1 MSKDI
6 KVLVTITESGNPE
19 LFAAMKSVTTRLRAE
34 RFRLLATLGL
44 MQNGFGMAR
53 DSGGDSNKL
62 GKQEPDSPSKAA
74 SAARKLGSL
83 F

>member
-6 KVLVTITESGNPE
+6 KVLVTVTPSGNPE
-19 LFAAMKSVTTRLRAE
+19 LFAALQSVPTRLRAE

-44 MQNGFGMAR
+44 TQNGFKMTR
-53 DSGGDSNKL
+53 DSSNVADTKPEPDNPSKATNVAKKL
-62 GKQEPDSPSKAA
+62 GK
-74 SAARKLGSL
+74 L

>member
-6 KVLVTITESGNPE
+6 KVLVTVTPSGNPE
-19 LFAAMKSVTTRLRAE
+19 LFAALQSVPTRLRAE

-44 MQNGFGMAR
+44 AQSNFGISKDA
-53 DSGGDSNKL
+53 GNKFAAIE
-62 GKQEPDSPSKAA
+62 KPEPDVPSKAIN
-74 SAARKLGSL
+74 AAKKLGGL

>member
-6 KVLVTITESGNPE
+6 KVLVTVTPSGNPE
-19 LFAAMKSVTTRLRAE
+19 LFAALQSVPTRLRAE

-44 MQNGFGMAR
+44 TQNGFGMTK
-53 DSGGDSNKL
+53 DSRNAADTKPEPDNQSKAANAAKKL
-62 GKQEPDSPSKAA
+62 GK
-74 SAARKLGSL
+74 L